1 MMSLI
6 ISFGVI
12 LVLAILYMV
21 FRIGNLVG
29 IVKGKKEEESTSWND
44 INAYLMMTFMIVGLA
59 AFFWYSFTYFE
70 DYDLPVASEHGLV
83 TDNLFWVTML
93 ITVIAFAIIFVIMFW
108 FTFAYRYKEGRKASF
123 FADNH
128 KLEIIWTVI
137 PAIVLA
143 LLIFSGLRAWND
155 ITGPAS
161 KDAVVIELIG
171 QQFLWTARYPG
182 VKDHQL
188 GNHNY
193 KMIDASNEFGLD
205 LSDKNS
211 FDDFKSLELHLPK
224 GREVQ
229 LKIRAKDVLHSV
241 FLPHF
246 RLKMDAVPGMHT
258 TFKFVATK
266 STADMREETGNPN
279 FNYEMAC
286 TEICG
291 RGHFSMKFPVFV
303 HDTMEDYE
311 KWMASQEAWLK
322 QNPEYLQRIPAEL
335 REAAIIKSGIP
346 ADSKEAIMASPVTV
360 TLN

>member
-1 MMSLI
+1 MNLI
-6 ISFGVI
+6 IGLGVVLI
-12 LVLAILYMV
+12 LAILYMV

-29 IVKGKKEEESTSWND
+29 VVKGKKDDSSSWNN
-44 INAYLMMTFMIVGLA
+44 INAYLLMLFMIVSLGL
-59 AFFWYSFTYFE
+59 FFWYSFAYFK
-70 DYDLPVASEHGLV
+70 DYDLPVASEHGV
-83 TDNLFWVTML
+83 ITDNLFWITMAV
-93 ITVIAFAIIFVIMFW
+93 TVIAFTIIFIIMFW
-108 FTFAYRYKEGRKASF
+108 FTFAYRHQEGRKAAF
-123 FADNH
+123 YADNH
-128 KLEIIWTVI
+128 KLEIVWTVI

-143 LLIFSGLRAWND
+143 LLIFSGLRAWGD
-155 ITGPAS
+155 ITAPAS
-161 KDAVVIELIG
+161 KDAVVIELVG

-182 VKDHQL
+182 VKDKEL
-188 GNHNY
+188 GQHNY

-205 LSDKNS
+205 LTDKNS
-211 FDDFKSLELHLPK
+211 FDDFKSLELHIPK
-224 GREVQ
+224 GKEVQ
-229 LKIRAKDVLHSV
+229 LKIRAKDVIHSV

-246 RLKMDAVPGMHT
+246 RVKMDAVPGMNT

-266 STADMREETGNPN
+266 STADMRAETGNAN

-322 QNPEYLQRIPAEL
+322 QNPDYLNRVPAEL
-335 REAAIIKSGIP
+335 REAAIIKAGIP
-346 ADSKEAIMASPVTV
+346 VDSKEAIMNSSVTV